1 MFEYLREFV
10 TAIIRRW
17 YVPLGVFL
25 DLIAVAALAF
35 AKLNELTV
43 WWPLPIV
50 VALVLLLWASF
61 QSFQEVRRRIETA
74 IVVRRTG
81 SIRGEPM
88 IYVYDSGQ
96 IQAYVP
102 LKCRFVNNGDD
113 AKILRIQVLW
123 QTRPR
128 FATPRPVHRVP
139 LVAWDSRSARLHP
152 PFSLDISKASE
163 SSEFEFL
170 FEGWWDASR
179 EDVQKLPKNAR
190 FVLHAEIAGQP
201 DIILPLAEYGM
212 KRGERWEVPAQDLQF
227 EVRTN
232 SLLAMRDSENALA

>member
-10 TAIIRRW
+10 SAIIRRW
-17 YVPLGVFL
+17 YVPVGVFL

-61 QSFQEVRRRIETA
+61 QSFQEVRRRIESAT
-74 IVVRRTG
+74 VVRRTG
-81 SIRGEPM
+81 SIRGEP
-88 IYVYDSGQ
+88 IVSVYENGR
-96 IQAYVP
+96 IHAYVP

-113 AKILRIQVLW
+113 AKILRIHVLW

-128 FATPRPVHRVP
+128 FAKPRHVHRVP
-139 LVAWDSRSARLHP
+139 LVAWGSSSGRDS
-152 PFSLDISKASE
+152 PFPLGMSKANE

-170 FEGWWDASR
+170 FECWWDASR
-179 EDVQKLPKNAR
+179 EDVQKLPRNAR

-201 DIILPLAEYGM
+201 DIILPLAEYRM
-212 KRGERWEVPAQDLQF
+212 TRGERWEIPSKDLRF

-232 SLLAMRDSENALA
+232 SLLAVHDTENALA